1 MKKDVVKTMKR
12 AFALLGA
19 GLMLLP
25 ANGWAEDVT
34 ATFVNVQLKSGQVES
49 VMLSNHIDFV
59 GPMIKKGE
67 RRVIVN
73 GQSFQSDEVESIT
86 FEQRVVDGIETVNA
100 GQRENLRPTG
110 VFDLQG
116 RRVQSE
122 TSVSAS
128 GTLVLPKGIYI
139 VDGKKIVVK

>member
-1 MKKDVVKTMKR
+1 MW
-12 AFALLGA
+12 A
-19 GLMLLP
+19 GLTLFP
-25 ANGWAEDVT
+25 AVGGAEDVT
-34 ATFVNVQLKSGQVES
+34 ATFVNVQLKGGQVES

-73 GQSFQSDEVESIT
+73 GQSFQSDEVEAIT
-86 FEQRVVDGIETVNA
+86 FEQRLIDGIENVRDD
-100 GQRENLRPTG
+100 QREGLRPRG

-116 RRVQSE
+116 RRVLDD
-122 TSVSAS
+122 TSVTAPSTSA
-128 GTLVLPKGIYI
+128 LPKGIYI